1 MIFKKQKLIRFH
13 HCDPAGIVFY
23 PQYLMLC
30 NEMVEDWLAE
40 AHGIGLEVLI
50 REHKRGIPMRHLE
63 AEFLLPSMQG
73 ERLEFQLKVERL
85 GGSSIKLRIDA
96 LSGTELRFF
105 SRQTMVWSNVEGP
118 KATRIDPDWRKRF
131 ELYLDTGTE
140 NGEKS

>member
-1 MIFKKQKLIRFH
+1 MIFRKHKLIRFH

-40 AHGIGLEVLI
+40 AYGIGLEVLI
-50 REHKRGIPMRHLE
+50 NEYKRGIPMRHLE

-85 GGSSIKLRIDA
+85 GRSSIKLRIDA
-96 LSGTELRFF
+96 LVGDELRFF

-118 KATRIDPDWRKRF
+118 KSTPIEEQWRSRF
-131 ELYLDTGTE
+131 EQFLEPDAGT
-140 NGEKS
+140 